1 MTLIKI
7 MNAIGMAMGFL
18 GALLCANLSYES
30 FLEGHFGHG
39 IACAACSVACLFCA
53 WWSSRII
60 EFCKEVEK
68 ENEDEAED

>member
-1 MTLIKI
+1 MTMIKI
-7 MNAIGMAMGFL
+7 INAVSMAMGFL
-18 GALLCANLSYES
+18 GTLLCANISAES
-30 FLEGHFGHG
+30 FREGHVEHG
-39 IACAACSVACLFCA
+39 VACAGCSIVCLSLA